1 MHQQEWNDEDCLTSK
16 AGWPASLAPTAQLPV
31 ATGSSAVKR
40 TGIGDY
46 TISWEDELQG
56 SAKTNFSCVVG
67 SEMYEDVDPGICTVG
82 LLPDAHRMRVRTYAP
97 NGEPA
102 DRPFHLAVFRD

>member
-1 MHQQEWNDEDCLTSK
+1 MSDFE
-16 AGWPASLAPTAQLPV
+16 GRLACVIGVDGTAR
-31 ATGSSAVKR
+31 GDRIVKCDR

-46 TISWEDELQG
+46 TISWADELQG

-67 SEMYEDVDPGICTVG
+67 SEMYDDVDPGMCTVR
-82 LLPDAHRMRVRTYAP
+82 LLPEGHRMRVRTYAP

-102 DRPFHLAVFRD
+102 DRPLHLAVFRD

>member
-1 MHQQEWNDEDCLTSK
+1 MSDFE
-16 AGWPASLAPTAQLPV
+16 GRLACVIGADGTIAR
-31 ATGSSAVKR
+31 GYRIVKCER

-67 SEMYEDVDPGICTVG
+67 STMYEDVDPGICTVG
-82 LLPDAHRMRVRTYAP
+82 LLPDPHEMRVRTYAP
-97 NGEPA
+97 SGQAA